1 MTSEKTGMVDG
12 RPFECRQCG
21 ACCRWEGKVFL
32 VPEDVTRLAVH
43 LSIPIADFLRKYTET
58 YGSSRVL
65 RDDPSGA
72 CMLMEGDKC
81 SVHGYQPAQCSK
93 FPMKFDPRC
102 PGFGQGGEG
111 PMDYREAVDKMND
124 RLSQMSK
131 WDEAVAAQLYLDL
144 SGGASRSSVASKGIT
159 NGVDPYAGLRSIKV
173 ASVDDLFAFHRT
185 GEKHLIHKCTR
196 DLWAIESD
204 KDGVRI
210 TRLFD
215 DNGQPIK
222 G

>member
-1 MTSEKTGMVDG
+1 
-12 RPFECRQCG
+12 
-21 ACCRWEGKVFL
+21 
-32 VPEDVTRLAVH
+32 
-43 LSIPIADFLRKYTET
+43 
-58 YGSSRVL
+58 
-65 RDDPSGA
+65 
-72 CMLMEGDKC
+72 
-81 SVHGYQPAQCSK
+81 
-93 FPMKFDPRC
+93 
-102 PGFGQGGEG
+102 
-111 PMDYREAVDKMND
+111 MDYREAVDKMND